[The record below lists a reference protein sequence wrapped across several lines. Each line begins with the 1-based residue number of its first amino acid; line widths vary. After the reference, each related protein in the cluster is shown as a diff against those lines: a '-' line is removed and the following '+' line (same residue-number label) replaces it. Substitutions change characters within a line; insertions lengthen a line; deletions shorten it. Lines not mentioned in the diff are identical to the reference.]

1 VETKFTKSTDTEHEV
16 KLESSLISA
25 VWKSG
30 LAVAGFKAT
39 AEVLTTFVG
48 SGADIKLTCK
58 TDAGKNVG
66 KLSSVIKNNK
76 FVGGIDVPTSLNT
89 GDLIYF
95 EVELPNNGLSGESSC
110 IPVYNIDVSNMKWS
124 AKEARRGDKLDLTAD
139 VKGGSDGMEA
149 TLTIFEYDRDNIH
162 DKIIE
167 LPGEIKNQKLAV
179 KWEYEYHEDTDEIP
193 TDEEMKR
200 YGKNYN
206 PPEYFFTVTVGDAV
220 FGKKQE
226 SGLLLFKDWAEIDLT
241 DSEGNP
247 RADQE
252 FTLYYPDGSTKDGKL
267 DAQGHVRLEG
277 IPPGEFKIVY
287 KNAFPDMKK
296 SEAEDTGSVE
306 SSPEAKGQINYD
318 SSSGGGGEIEEE
330 PLQA

>member
-1 VETKFTKSTDTEHEV
+1 METKFTKSTDTEHEV

-226 SGLLLFKDWAEIDLT
+226 SGLLLFKDWIEIELKDEGGNHRPNVNYVLKLADGAEK
-241 DSEGNP
+241 
-247 RADQE
+247 R
-252 FTLYYPDGSTKDGKL
+252 GSL
-267 DAQGHVRLEG
+267 DANGRARIDGV
-277 IPPGEFKIVY
+277 PPGQY
-287 KNAFPDMKK
+287 
-296 SEAEDTGSVE
+296 
-306 SSPEAKGQINYD
+306 
-318 SSSGGGGEIEEE
+318 EIKFEE
-330 PLQA
+330 QQTS

>member
-1 VETKFTKSTDTEHEV
+1 METKFTKSTDTEHEV

-25 VWKSG
+25 VWKSR
-30 LAVAGFKAT
+30 LAVAGFKAN

-48 SGADIKLTCK
+48 NGADIKLTFK

-76 FVGGIDVPTSLNT
+76 FIDGIEIPTSLNT
-89 GDLIYF
+89 GDMIYY

-124 AKEARRGDKLDLTAD
+124 TKEARRGDKLDLTAD

-167 LPGEIKNQKLAV
+167 LPGEIKNKKLAV

-193 TDEEMKR
+193 TDEEMKK

-206 PPEYFFTVTVGDAV
+206 APEYFFTVTIGDAV

-226 SGLLLFKDWAEIDLT
+226 SGLLLFKDWVEIELKNQAGDLIP
-241 DSEGNP
+241 DE
-247 RADQE
+247 DYIL
-252 FTLYYPDGSTKDGKL
+252 TLPDGSQRKGKL
-267 DAQGHVRLEG
+267 DKQGKAIEKDV
-277 IPPGEFKIVY
+277 PPGDCKLEFP
-287 KNAFPDMKK
+287 N
-296 SEAEDTGSVE
+296 
-306 SSPEAKGQINYD
+306 
-318 SSSGGGGEIEEE
+318 
-330 PLQA
+330 L